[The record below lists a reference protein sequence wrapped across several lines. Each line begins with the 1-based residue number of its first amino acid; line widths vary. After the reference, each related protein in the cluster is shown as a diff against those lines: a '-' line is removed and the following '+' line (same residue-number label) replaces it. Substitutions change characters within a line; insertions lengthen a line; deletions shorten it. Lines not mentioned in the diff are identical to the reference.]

1 MNAMTQPIRVILN
14 TREPGF
20 RAKTYLAYVALFT
33 LLAGDAV
40 RYSVGWWGW
49 GAVLVTLFGFTLY
62 YFFTGEPKRILKQI
76 PWPLIA
82 LLVLMPISII
92 YSNYQM
98 FSAIASF
105 AQYATSLF
113 ALFLAAAF
121 SWRHLLRIFSNV
133 VRVILA
139 ASLLFEFVAAAI
151 VRGPIAPIF
160 KNYEGD
166 TPPASAYYWTRAHLF
181 DGDRIQGIVGN
192 SNILAFIAMIGLVVF
207 AIDYAVSATPK
218 WLSASSF
225 ALAAAM
231 LLLSKSAGVAFA
243 VAAIAVAATVA
254 LIVEGKD
261 RDLRHRI
268 YRWVWACAGVVSIV
282 VLINRAEVFTF
293 FGKTPDMTGRSTI
306 WKLVLGLIAER
317 PIQGWGWISHW
328 MPGVEPFEGLVVI
341 NKVPYYQAH
350 NAYLDMWLQLG
361 GIGLLLLLILVAMT
375 FVKLWRLGV
384 RHTNPLYL
392 WPMLVFFGL
401 LAQNLTESR
410 MLLEIGWVLLVLMA
424 VKANDPDDLLEPR
437 GKTPKRARLLG
448 RGLRRNQS
456 QPHKD
461 R

>member
-82 LLVLMPISII
+82 LLVLMPLSII

-243 VAAIAVAATVA
+243 VAAIAVAAIVA

-268 YRWVWACAGVVSIV
+268 YLWVWACAGVVSIV

-361 GIGLLLLLILVAMT
+361 AIGLLLLLILVAMT

>member
-1 MNAMTQPIRVILN
+1 
-14 TREPGF
+14 
-20 RAKTYLAYVALFT
+20 
-33 LLAGDAV
+33 
-40 RYSVGWWGW
+40 VGWWGW

-254 LIVEGKD
+254 MIVEGKD

>member
-82 LLVLMPISII
+82 LLVLMPLSII

-243 VAAIAVAATVA
+243 VAAIAVAAIVA

>member
-1 MNAMTQPIRVILN
+1 MTQPIRVILN

-105 AQYATSLF
+105 AQFATSLF

-139 ASLLFEFVAAAI
+139 ASLLFEFVAAAM

-218 WLSASSF
+218 WLSASSL

-243 VAAIAVAATVA
+243 VAAIAVAAIVA

-328 MPGVEPFEGLVVI
+328 MPGVKPFEGLVVI

-361 GIGLLLLLILVAMT
+361 AIGLLLLLILVAMT

-424 VKANDPDDLLEPR
+424 VKANDPEDSLEPR

-456 QPHKD
+456 QP
-461 R
+461 

>member
-20 RAKTYLAYVALFT
+20 RAKTYLAYAAVFT
-33 LLAGDAV
+33 LAAGDV
-40 RYSVGWWGW
+40 FRYSVGWWGW
-49 GAVLVTLFGFTLY
+49 GALLVVMFGFTLY
-62 YFFTGEPKRILKQI
+62 YFFTDEPKRVLKQI
-76 PWPLIA
+76 PWPLTG
-82 LLVLMPISII
+82 LLVLMPISIF
-92 YSNYQM
+92 YSNYPI
-98 FSAIASF
+98 FSSIASF
-105 AQYATSLF
+105 AQYATTLF
-113 ALFLAAAF
+113 ALFLAGTF

-133 VRVILA
+133 VRVILV
-139 ASLLFEFVAAAI
+139 ASLAFEFVAAAI

-166 TPPASAYYWTRAHLF
+166 TPPASAFYWTRAHLF

-192 SNILAFIAMIGLVVF
+192 SNILAFIAMLGLIVF

-218 WLSASSF
+218 WLSAASF
-225 ALAAAM
+225 ALAVSM
-231 LLLSKSAGVAFA
+231 FWLSKSAGVGFA
-243 VAAIAVAATVA
+243 VAAISVAATVA

-268 YRWVWACAGVVSIV
+268 YRWVWASTGVIAIV
-282 VLINRAEVFTF
+282 VLLNRAEVFAF
-293 FGKTPDMTGRSTI
+293 FGKTPDMTGRSSI
-306 WKLVLGLIAER
+306 WKKVLVLIFDR

-341 NKVPYYQAH
+341 GSVPYYQAH
-350 NAYLDMWLQLG
+350 NAFLDIWLQLG
-361 GIGLLLLLILVAMT
+361 AIGLLLMLALVSIT

-424 VKANDPDDLLEPR
+424 VKANDPEDYLEPR
-437 GKTPKRARLLG
+437 GKTPKIVRLLG

-456 QPHKD
+456 QPRKD

>member
-133 VRVILA
+133 VRVILT

-361 GIGLLLLLILVAMT
+361 AIGLLLLLILVAMT

>member
-82 LLVLMPISII
+82 LLVLMPISVI

-328 MPGVEPFEGLVVI
+328 MPGVKPFEGLVVI

-361 GIGLLLLLILVAMT
+361 AIGLLLLLILVAMT

>member
-82 LLVLMPISII
+82 LLVLMPLSII

-139 ASLLFEFVAAAI
+139 ASLIFEFVAAAI

-166 TPPASAYYWTRAHLF
+166 TPPASAFYWTRAHLF

-268 YRWVWACAGVVSIV
+268 YRWVWACAGLVSIV

>member
-268 YRWVWACAGVVSIV
+268 YRWVWACAGLVSIV

-328 MPGVEPFEGLVVI
+328 MPGVKPFEGLVVI

-361 GIGLLLLLILVAMT
+361 AIGLLLLLILVAMT

>member
-133 VRVILA
+133 VRVILT

-328 MPGVEPFEGLVVI
+328 MPGVKPFEGLVVI

-361 GIGLLLLLILVAMT
+361 ALGLLLLLILVAMT

>member
-328 MPGVEPFEGLVVI
+328 MPGVKPFEGLVVI

-361 GIGLLLLLILVAMT
+361 AIGLLLLLILVAMT

>member
-133 VRVILA
+133 VRVILT

-328 MPGVEPFEGLVVI
+328 MPGVKPFEGLVVI

>member
-40 RYSVGWWGW
+40 RYSIGWWGW
-49 GAVLVTLFGFTLY
+49 GILLGLLFGVTLY
-62 YFFTGEPKRILKQI
+62 YFFTGEPKRIFKQI
-76 PWPLIA
+76 PWSLAA

-105 AQYATSLF
+105 AQYATTLF
-113 ALFLAAAF
+113 ALFLVAAF

-133 VRVILA
+133 VRVILV
-139 ASLLFEFVAAAI
+139 ASLAFEFVAAAI

-166 TPPASAYYWTRAHLF
+166 TPPAPAFYWTRGHLF

-207 AIDYAVSATPK
+207 AIDYAVSTTPK
-218 WLSASSF
+218 WLSAGSF
-225 ALAAAM
+225 ALAAS
-231 LLLSKSAGVAFA
+231 LFLLSKSAGVGFA
-243 VAAIAVAATVA
+243 IAAIAVAAVVA
-254 LIVEGKD
+254 LTVEGKD

-268 YRWVWACAGVVSIV
+268 YRWVWACAGVVALV
-282 VLINRAEVFTF
+282 VLLNRAEVFAF
-293 FGKTPDMTGRSTI
+293 FGKTPDMTGRSSI
-306 WKLVLGLIAER
+306 WRKVLELILDR

-328 MPGVEPFEGLVVI
+328 MPGVKPFDGLVVI
-341 NKVPYYQAH
+341 DSVPYYQAH
-350 NAYLDMWLQLG
+350 NAYLDMWFQLG
-361 GIGLLLLLILVAMT
+361 AIGLLLLLILITVT

-424 VKANDPDDLLEPR
+424 VKANDPDDSLEPR

-456 QPHKD
+456 QPRRD

>member
-133 VRVILA
+133 VRVILT

-328 MPGVEPFEGLVVI
+328 MPGVKPFEGLVVI

-361 GIGLLLLLILVAMT
+361 AIGLLLLLILVAMT

>member
-1 MNAMTQPIRVILN
+1 
-14 TREPGF
+14 
-20 RAKTYLAYVALFT
+20 
-33 LLAGDAV
+33 
-40 RYSVGWWGW
+40 
-49 GAVLVTLFGFTLY
+49 
-62 YFFTGEPKRILKQI
+62 
-76 PWPLIA
+76 
-82 LLVLMPISII
+82 MPISII

-328 MPGVEPFEGLVVI
+328 MPGVKPFEGLVVI

-361 GIGLLLLLILVAMT
+361 AIGLLLLLILVAMT

>member
-40 RYSVGWWGW
+40 RYSMGWWGW

-139 ASLLFEFVAAAI
+139 ASLLFEFVAAAL

-361 GIGLLLLLILVAMT
+361 AIGLLLLLILVAMT

-456 QPHKD
+456 QPHRD

>member
-1 MNAMTQPIRVILN
+1 
-14 TREPGF
+14 
-20 RAKTYLAYVALFT
+20 
-33 LLAGDAV
+33 
-40 RYSVGWWGW
+40 VGWWGW

-133 VRVILA
+133 VRVILT

-207 AIDYAVSATPK
+207 AIDYAVSTTPK

-328 MPGVEPFEGLVVI
+328 MPGVKPFEGLVVI

-361 GIGLLLLLILVAMT
+361 AIGLLLLLILVAMT

>member
-392 WPMLVFFGL
+392 WPMLVFFGV

-410 MLLEIGWVLLVLMA
+410 MLLESGWVLLVLMA

-448 RGLRRNQS
+448 RGLRRSQS